1 MKMCKLRMTRRYDEL
16 EEEEEDD
23 GRVRRHHAERYTHAK
38 RKSET
43 EEKTRTSGTQN
54 TLLTTAWMA
63 EA

>member
-23 GRVRRHHAERYTHAK
+23 GRVRRHAERYTHAE

-43 EEKTRTSGTQN
+43 EEKNERHTKH
-54 TLLTTAWMA
+54 LTTAWMA

>member
-23 GRVRRHHAERYTHAK
+23 GRVRRHAERYTRRGRVKLRK
-38 RKSET
+38 R
-43 EEKTRTSGTQN
+43 TRTSGTQN

>member
-23 GRVRRHHAERYTHAK
+23 GRVRRHAERYTRRGRVK
-38 RKSET
+38 LRK
-43 EEKTRTSGTQN
+43 RTSGTQN
-54 TLLTTAWMA
+54 TLLRTAWMA